1 MLVIISEAQDKKE
14 ELGQLFLRGK
24 AWLRLFH
31 TPRG

>member
-1 MLVIISEAQDKKE
+1 MLVIIIVAQVKKE
-14 ELGQLFLRGK
+14 ELGQLFFRGK